1 MRYTEF
7 KYKMFR
13 YCIPYQHIVGAI
25 VSCNESKEL
34 LLKSGFCKRIKID
47 PDIFFD
53 EGGEYSENIDR
64 KYL

>member
-47 PDIFFD
+47 PDIFF
-53 EGGEYSENIDR
+53 R
-64 KYL
+64 